1 MCFQAKDPSNCDT
14 IWKAEEAK
22 SMRRDIAIMVLK
34 DKLGSSPALQKLEK
48 EVEEYHAGQ
57 REVQIV
63 EGTSSTIELL

>member
-1 MCFQAKDPSNCDT
+1 
-14 IWKAEEAK
+14 
-22 SMRRDIAIMVLK
+22 MRRDIAIMVLK

-48 EVEEYHAGQ
+48 DVEEYHAGQ